1 MKKNDPRALHS
12 EEEGFSDGD
21 KESDYFSSFLIPHE
35 QLEKIKSSGIH
46 LFDISS

>member
-1 MKKNDPRALHS
+1 MKENDPRAPHS

-35 QLEKIKSSGIH
+35 QLEKIKSSRMR
-46 LFDISS
+46 LFYFTS